1 LLPLILLRSIMAKI
15 SAQQLEDLRKVLLSS
30 PQLVA
35 DSLQVFG
42 IENIEDT
49 TVDQFNKI
57 MERIRK
63 LKLWR

>member
-1 LLPLILLRSIMAKI
+1 MAKI